1 MKRFLRSDSFRLL
14 VVIAAVVF
22 AGIIF
27 AAFSHN
33 ASSPVTTVAG
43 VVFKPLQKISSAVY
57 AQLGNVSSSFVSS
70 STYIEEN
77 ESLKKEIAEYREKLA
92 DYDELKKRVDSY
104 EKFYEI
110 KKRNPDYKFSYGT
123 VVSRDAADAYNSFVL
138 NTGINDGVEVDDPV
152 IYGNYVI
159 GIVKKVNYSTCVV
172 RTVLDPRVNI
182 GAYESGTR
190 EYGYV
195 SGDDN
200 LFKDGLCRLSGLD
213 TSTSIVKGEM
223 VCTSGSGGVFPNG
236 LIIGEVVS
244 VKNDPATSSYYA
256 EVKPSYAID
265 EITDVFVITSFE
277 GQGES
282 GLTD

>member
-14 VVIAAVVF
+14 VIIAAVVF
-22 AGIIF
+22 SGVIF
-27 AAFSHN
+27 AAFSHS
-33 ASSPVTTVAG
+33 ASSPATTVAG
-43 VVFKPLQKISSAVY
+43 VIFKPLQKISSAVY
-57 AQLGNVSSSFVSS
+57 SQLGNVSSSFVSS
-70 STYIEEN
+70 STYIDEN
-77 ESLKKEIAEYREKLA
+77 KELKKQIAEYREKLA
-92 DYDELKKRVDSY
+92 EYDELKKRVDSY

-110 KKRNPDYKFSYGT
+110 KKENPDYKFSYGT

-138 NTGINDGVEVDDPV
+138 NTGTKDGVEVDDPV

-195 SGDDN
+195 SGDDG

-213 TSTSIVKGEM
+213 TSTSVVKGEM

-244 VKNDPATSSYYA
+244 VKKDPATSSYYA
-256 EVKPSYAID
+256 EVKPSFEID
-265 EITDVFVITSFE
+265 EITDLFVITSFE